1 MKELCHCCTRSLHQA
16 TVQRLSAENSEI
28 CEKLAESEKG
38 PKIELP
44 AGISEEEIKTELTNR
59 LKPEIE
65 SKLKL
70 DLEPSLRQSL
80 EAEIRAEIAPKL
92 ASEIRSDLE
101 ENVLVALEEE
111 LRLKIEEELRGQK
124 GSTEFTS
131 ENLSAI
137 PTSSAQTTDF
147 ENKISDL
154 EQELEAAK
162 QLEENSSQKIK
173 NLTEDLESAQS
184 QATILLQQLNE
195 FQELQQKN
203 IKEKNDLEAK
213 IRELEN
219 VQNSD
224 PKIPTVNEP
233 VEHQNNEIDRSEEI
247 NELLSKLSLATRT
260 IEEQKAISENTTKD
274 FEARLNELTSK
285 LFQSEARE
293 VQLTDKITDQD
304 TQIEKLRAEISKS
317 GRESF

>member
-1 MKELCHCCTRSLHQA
+1 M
-16 TVQRLSAENSEI
+16 
-28 CEKLAESEKG
+28 
-38 PKIELP
+38 
-44 AGISEEEIKTELTNR
+44 
-59 LKPEIE
+59 
-65 SKLKL
+65 

-111 LRLKIEEELRGQK
+111 LRLKIEEELRGHK
-124 GSTEFTS
+124 GSTE
-131 ENLSAI
+131 ENLSTI
-137 PTSSAQTTDF
+137 PTSLAQTTDF

-154 EQELEAAK
+154 EQELKAAK
-162 QLEENSSQKIK
+162 QLEENSSQEIK

-184 QATILLQQLNE
+184 QATILLKQLNE

-224 PKIPTVNEP
+224 PNILTVNEP
-233 VEHQNNEIDRSEEI
+233 LERQNDEIDRSAEI

-260 IEEQKAISENTTKD
+260 IEEQKAISENTTRD
-274 FEARLNELTSK
+274 FESRLNELTSK

-304 TQIEKLRAEISKS
+304 TQIEKLRAEISKPGS
-317 GRESF
+317 ESFKALTAEK